1 MIKLIEDR
9 NYAKI
14 DLDFIIY
21 ISIKRGKSI
30 MHSTNEGGKRNW
42 K

>member
-21 ISIKRGKSI
+21 ISIKKGKK
-30 MHSTNEGGKRNW
+30 HNA
-42 K
+42 